1 MTLFAIVGAA
11 LTLISLGLVGL
22 GGYVLALRL
31 LPAAD
36 RTGDPLALATAAL
49 LCATAQAVAIALLLG
64 AAGQLYLPWA
74 LVLQLGLVLALLRW
88 PRRLP
93 PEELSGPLALVGAR
107 SWARLREHPVLAI
120 IGLSVLGSEAL
131 RGLLR
136 PPLSWD
142 SLMYHLLLAAS
153 WLQSGHLQPV
163 FGYYPISFFGFV
175 PANGSLWLWWWMA
188 PSHSEL
194 YVNLAFFPQTL
205 LLALATGGMARQL
218 GARRHWPLASFLVL
232 LTPTVARYAAT
243 QYVDVFLAAALLA
256 ACFFGC
262 RWLREPRAGSAALA
276 GLGLGLAAGAKL
288 LGPPYAALLAAA
300 LVVLARGRPLRR
312 FAHVLLALA
321 LGAGLGS
328 YFYLRNIA
336 MGAGPLALPC
346 AAGFNTPG
354 PSAGGV
360 VPLLPR
366 PGSVLAR
373 GGPPGMAGKVLDAVL
388 GYIGPRSL
396 ELGIGPPAFLL
407 LLLVPVLPFAVPP
420 ASRREALL
428 ATIQVAGQLAL
439 WATVPFAQHDEIFA
453 NVRYLIPAVGL
464 LLAGGVA
471 VAESHAI
478 PAAALQALALLLAAQ
493 GVLQLHAELPHGVR
507 VAMAVAD
514 VAVVAL
520 AFSPALRGFLRRRA
534 GAVAVACLALAVAGA
549 APLARFRSA
558 DRARALELEW
568 AVHAT
573 AAHFYAGAWGW
584 LDRHGG
590 DGTVAVASEP
600 GTYFLY
606 PAMGLYLERR
616 VRYVNV
622 NRANLDNAASYPGC
636 NPRVDASPQ
645 AWVENLRRARVRWLL
660 LNRYPQLPFPR
671 EQQWAQAATERFA
684 LRYADATSL
693 VYEFLP
699 AAPPAPPAAAPPAPP
714 AAGRPAPPAA
724 GWPAVPAAGRPA
736 PPVAGWPAVP
746 SGAPGR

>member
-36 RTGDPLALATAAL
+36 RTADPLAVAVAAL
-49 LCATAQAVAIALLLG
+49 LCATAEAVAVALLLG

-74 LVLQLGLVLALLRW
+74 LALQLGLVLALLRW
-88 PRRLP
+88 PRRLQ
-93 PEELSGPLALVGAR
+93 PEELRGPLALVAAR

-120 IGLSVLGSEAL
+120 LGLSVLGSEAL

-153 WLQSGHLQPV
+153 WLQSGHLLPV

-205 LLALATGGMARQL
+205 LLALATGGIARRL

-256 ACFFGC
+256 ACFFGW
-262 RWLREPRAGSAALA
+262 RWMREPHTGSAALA
-276 GLGLGLAAGAKL
+276 GLGFGLAAGAKV
-288 LGPPYAALLAAA
+288 LGPPYAVLLAAA
-300 LVVLARGRPLRR
+300 LVPLARGQALRR
-312 FAHVLLALA
+312 LAHALLALVLA
-321 LGAGLGS
+321 AGLGS

-336 MGAGPLALPC
+336 LGAGPVALAC
-346 AAGFNTPG
+346 AAGFEAPERTLR
-354 PSAGGV
+354 GV

-366 PGSVLAR
+366 PGSLLAS
-373 GGPPGMAGKVLDAVL
+373 GTPGMAWHALDAFL
-388 GYIGPRSL
+388 GFTRAHSL
-396 ELGIGPPAFLL
+396 EMGVGPPAFLL
-407 LLLVPVLPFAVPP
+407 LLLVPLLPFAVPP
-420 ASRREALL
+420 GSRREGLVA
-428 ATIQVAGQLAL
+428 AIQVVGQLAF
-439 WATVPFAQHDEIFA
+439 WATVPFAEHGEIFA

-464 LLAGGVA
+464 LFAGAVA
-471 VAESHAI
+471 VAESHAVS
-478 PAAALQALALLLAAQ
+478 PAAIQALALLLAAQ
-493 GVLQLHAELPHGVR
+493 GVLQLHAEMPQGVR

-514 VAVVAL
+514 LAAVAL
-520 AFSPALRGFLRRRA
+520 AFSPALRGGLRRRA
-534 GAVAVACLALAVAGA
+534 GAIAMACLALAVAGA
-549 APLARFRSA
+549 APLARFRA
-558 DRARALELEW
+558 HDRARALRQEW
-568 AVHAT
+568 VVHAT
-573 AAHFYAGAWGW
+573 DAHYYGGAWGW
-584 LDRHGG
+584 LDDHGA

-606 PAMGLYLERR
+606 PAMGPYLERA

-622 NRANLDNAASYPGC
+622 NRANLDNAVSYPGC

-645 AWVENLRRARVRWLL
+645 AWVEHLYEARVRWLL
-660 LNRYPQLPFPR
+660 LSRYPGMPFPL
-671 EQQWAQAATERFA
+671 EQQWAQAAPRLFAPRF
-684 LRYADATSL
+684 ADATSL
-693 VYEFLP
+693 VYELLP
-699 AAPPAPPAAAPPAPP
+699 ASPPAPP
-714 AAGRPAPPAA
+714 AAGLPAAPAAGPPAA
-724 GWPAVPAAGRPA
+724 AAAGPPAAAPA
-736 PPVAGWPAVP
+736 
-746 SGAPGR
+746 GAQHR

>member
-1 MTLFAIVGAA
+1 MTLFAIVAMVGAA

-31 LPAAD
+31 LPAAH
-36 RTGDPLALATAAL
+36 RTGDPLVLATAAL

-74 LVLQLGLVLALLRW
+74 LALQLGLVVALLRW

-93 PEELSGPLALVGAR
+93 PEELRGPLDLVAAR
-107 SWARLREHPVLAI
+107 GWARLREHPVLAI
-120 IGLSVLGSEAL
+120 IALSVLGSEAL

-243 QYVDVFLAAALLA
+243 QYVDIFLAAALLG
-256 ACFFGC
+256 ACLFGFL
-262 RWLREPRAGSAALA
+262 WMREPRAAYAALA
-276 GLGLGLAAGAKL
+276 GLGLGLAAGAKV

-300 LVVLARGRPLRR
+300 LALLAPWRPTATSPTRSSPTQRAYETWRPARR
-312 FAHVLLALA
+312 VAHALLALVLA
-321 LGAGLGS
+321 AGLGS
-328 YFYLRNIA
+328 YFYLRNMA
-336 MGAGPLALPC
+336 LGAGPVALAC
-346 AAGFNTPG
+346 AAGFEAPEQTVR
-354 PSAGGV
+354 GV

-366 PGSVLAR
+366 PNSLLGAGS
-373 GGPPGMAGKVLDAVL
+373 PPGMAWKALDAFL
-388 GYIGPRSL
+388 GVIRPHTL
-396 ELGIGPPAFLL
+396 EMGIGPPAFLL
-407 LLLVPVLPFAVPP
+407 LLLVPVLPFALPP
-420 ASRREALL
+420 ASRREGLVA
-428 ATIQVAGQLAL
+428 AIQVAGQLAF
-439 WATVPFAQHDEIFA
+439 WATVPFALHDEIFA

-464 LLAGGVA
+464 LFAGGVA
-471 VAESHAI
+471 VAESHAV
-478 PAAALQALALLLAAQ
+478 PAAAMQALTLLLAAQ
-493 GVLQLHAELPHGVR
+493 GVLQLHAEMPHGVR
-507 VAMAVAD
+507 IAMAVAD
-514 VAVVAL
+514 LAAVAL
-520 AFSPALRGFLRRRA
+520 AFSPGLRGLLRRRA
-534 GAVAVACLALAVAGA
+534 GAVAMACLALAVAGA
-549 APLARFRSA
+549 APLARFRA
-558 DRARALELEW
+558 QDRARALRQEW
-568 AVHAT
+568 AVHAIDT
-573 AAHFYAGAWGW
+573 SFYAGAWGW
-584 LDRHGG
+584 LDRQGAG
-590 DGTVAVASEP
+590 GTVAVASEP

-606 PAMGLYLERR
+606 PAMGLFLERR

-622 NRANLDNAASYPGC
+622 NRADFDNAVRYPGC
-636 NPRVDASPQ
+636 NPRIDPSPQ
-645 AWVENLRRARVRWLL
+645 AWVENLHKAGVRWLL
-660 LNRYPQLPFPR
+660 LNRYPELPFPR
-671 EQQWAQAATERFA
+671 EKQWAEAATRLFA

-699 AAPPAPPAAAPPAPP
+699 AAPAAP
-714 AAGRPAPPAA
+714 AAGSPAA
-724 GWPAVPAAGRPA
+724 
-736 PPVAGWPAVP
+736 PV
-746 SGAPGR
+746 GAPGR